1 MPDLAGK
8 TCVVTGA
15 TSGIGE
21 ATALGLV
28 RMGARVVI
36 VGRSQARGQA
46 TLARL
51 QAAGSADRVDLR
63 LADLASLADIRRLA
77 DEILATCPRIHLLV
91 NNAGV
96 VNLHHRIN
104 ADGFEET
111 FAVNHLAYFA
121 LTNRLLDRLVASAP
135 ARIVNVSSEAHRF
148 GPLDLDNLQSEGKY
162 GAMRTYGR
170 SKAANI
176 LFTRELARRLEGT
189 GVTVNAVHPG
199 AVASR
204 LGAHNGWVGKLAM
217 GLLKVFFQTPEKGAR
232 TSLHVATAPELD
244 GVSGAYFARCREK
257 QPAASACD
265 SETAQR
271 LWDASAQLTGTGSA

>member
-1 MPDLAGK
+1 
-8 TCVVTGA
+8 
-15 TSGIGE
+15 
-21 ATALGLV
+21 
-28 RMGARVVI
+28 
-36 VGRSQARGQA
+36 
-46 TLARL
+46 
-51 QAAGSADRVDLR
+51 
-63 LADLASLADIRRLA
+63 
-77 DEILATCPRIHLLV
+77 
-91 NNAGV
+91 
-96 VNLHHRIN
+96 
-104 ADGFEET
+104 
-111 FAVNHLAYFA
+111 
-121 LTNRLLDRLVASAP
+121 
-135 ARIVNVSSEAHRF
+135 
-148 GPLDLDNLQSEGKY
+148 
-162 GAMRTYGR
+162 MRTYGR

>member
-1 MPDLAGK
+1 MLDLSGK

-28 RMGARVVI
+28 RMGARVVV
-36 VGRSQARGQA
+36 VGRSRERGEA

-51 QAAGSADRVDLR
+51 RAAGSADLR
-63 LADLASLADIRRLA
+63 LANLASLAEVRRLA
-77 DEILATCPRIHLLV
+77 EEILAACPQLHLLV

-96 VNLHHRIN
+96 VNLRRQITV
-104 ADGFEET
+104 DGFEET

-121 LTNRLLDRLVASAP
+121 LTNLLLERVVASAP
-135 ARIVNVSSEAHRF
+135 ARIVNVSSDAHRF
-148 GPLDLDNLQSEGKY
+148 SPLDLDDLQSEHGY
-162 GAMRTYGR
+162 GAMRTYAR

-204 LGAHNGWVGKLAM
+204 LGAHNGWFGKLAT
-217 GLLKVFFQTPEKGAR
+217 GLLKPFFLSPEKGAR
-232 TSLHVATAPELD
+232 TSMHVATAPELD

-257 QPAASACD
+257 QPARSACD
-265 SETAQR
+265 PETTRR
-271 LWDASAQLTGTGSA
+271 LWDVSAQLTGTGAG

>member
-1 MPDLAGK
+1 MADLSGK

-21 ATALGLV
+21 ATAVGLV
-28 RMGARVVI
+28 RLGARVVA
-36 VGRSQARGQA
+36 VGRSRERGEA

-51 QAAGSADRVDLR
+51 RAAGGGERVELR
-63 LADLASLADIRRLA
+63 IADLASLADVRRLG
-77 DEILATCPRIHLLV
+77 DEILAACPQLHLLV

-96 VNLHHRIN
+96 VNLRRRLT

-121 LTNRLLDRLVASAP
+121 LTNLLLDRLVASAP
-135 ARIVNVSSEAHRF
+135 ARIVNVASDAHRF
-148 GPLDLDNLQSEGKY
+148 GALDLEDLQSERDY
-162 GAMRTYGR
+162 RAMRTYGR

-204 LGAHNGWVGKLAM
+204 LGAHNGWVGKLAT
-217 GLLKVFFQTPEKGAR
+217 GLLKPFFKSPEKGAR
-232 TSLHVATAPELD
+232 TSLYAATAPELD
-244 GVSGAYFARCREK
+244 GVSGAYFAHCREK
-257 QPAASACD
+257 DPAPSACD
-265 SETAQR
+265 PETARR
-271 LWDASAQLTGTGSA
+271 LWDASARFTGTGAR